1 MALADDLP
9 AAVRAQPVA
18 SHPALD
24 DGQYEIR
31 NRHSSLPSGLVSGLW
46 GALSDPLQCAIARAR
61 DRPRSAQRP
70 FDLSEVPLTNGPL
83 VERIMC
89 GDAHPERTIKDPKPS
104 CRSAKITQPLCRL
117 PSRSRRTS
125 TSALLRSNDA
135 AHPKIGD
142 CLRAIPQACQDLSSV
157 LAHLRRRLRHR
168 QATSY
173 LKGVLQDR
181 IEADLFKIQK
191 HPALVRSSFKAPD
204 VAYSSDG

>member
-1 MALADDLP
+1 
-9 AAVRAQPVA
+9 
-18 SHPALD
+18 
-24 DGQYEIR
+24 
-31 NRHSSLPSGLVSGLW
+31 
-46 GALSDPLQCAIARAR
+46 
-61 DRPRSAQRP
+61 
-70 FDLSEVPLTNGPL
+70 
-83 VERIMC
+83 MC

-117 PSRSRRTS
+117 PSRIRRTS
-125 TSALLRSNDA
+125 PVLLLRSHHA
-135 AHPKIGD
+135 PQPHTGD
-142 CLRAIPQACQDLSSV
+142 CLRAILPACQDLSSV

-173 LKGVLQDR
+173 LKGVLHDR